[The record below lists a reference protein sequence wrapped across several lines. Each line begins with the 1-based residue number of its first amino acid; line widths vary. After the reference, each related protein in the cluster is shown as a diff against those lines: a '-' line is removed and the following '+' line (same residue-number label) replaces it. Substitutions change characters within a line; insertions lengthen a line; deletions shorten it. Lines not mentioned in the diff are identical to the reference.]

1 MSSLRHSHNK
11 ARLERY
17 FEQWARWVHTGQVT
31 TAKSILQKL
40 IDGDSFDCSGGG
52 CSPIVECVELNIESA
67 LMRFMVTN
75 KQAVT
80 VCRVEYGALFM
91 PNLPIDANRE
101 TRALRMGMSLRTYN
115 RRLQDARVCV
125 EGELIRLNYL

>member
-67 LMRFMVTN
+67 LMRLKVSN
-75 KQAVT
+75 DDAVN
-80 VCRVEYGALFM
+80 VCRVEYGALF
-91 PNLPIDANRE
+91 LPHLNITANRE

-115 RRLQDARVCV
+115 RRLQDARVWV